1 MDKRDIIQVAIFIFY
16 SILGFYAVI
25 TFFKTTNFL
34 YCLLLGGLVVIISYI
49 ASMIIIDI

>member
-1 MDKRDIIQVAIFIFY
+1 MDKRDIIQVLVFIFY

-34 YCLLLGGLVVIISYI
+34 LCLLLASLVVIVSYI
-49 ASMIIIDI
+49 ASVIIIDI

>member
-1 MDKRDIIQVAIFIFY
+1 MDKRDIIQVLIFIFY

-25 TFFKTTNFL
+25 TFFKTINFL
-34 YCLLLGGLVVIISYI
+34 YCLLLSSLVVIISYI